1 MTVLRGG
8 SLRCSVPAGT
18 SSRNGSL
25 ALGVRRCTE
34 KLKQRSTLPGYGSAV
49 QAGTEQSGAALL
61 APSTAWT
68 DLGLTLPVFVCYHLG
83 VVFLP
88 VRNAADLVTQ
98 NLVDLAQQSRLT
110 YVLLTLGLGA
120 LFVGVLLLLGRRQV
134 LRWESFAWLAL
145 EGVVYAVAM
154 RLIASSVVGRMFLAQ
169 GLAQALPAGLVAGAE
184 QEFTGLVMSLGAG
197 LYEEIAFRVL
207 LFGLGLRCLKVLWPA
222 RSWWRKAA
230 QALGWAV
237 CCAAL
242 FSAWHHFG
250 AFADTLDGRV
260 FVFRMVCGL
269 VFTLIYAT
277 RGFAPAV
284 WTHVVY
290 DLWVLVF

>member
-1 MTVLRGG
+1 
-8 SLRCSVPAGT
+8 
-18 SSRNGSL
+18 
-25 ALGVRRCTE
+25 
-34 KLKQRSTLPGYGSAV
+34 V
-49 QAGTEQSGAALL
+49 QAGTELSGRAALL
-61 APSTAWT
+61 APSTDWT

-98 NLVDLAQQSRLT
+98 NLVDLAQHSRLT
-110 YVLLTLGLGA
+110 YVALTLGLGA

-134 LRWESFAWLAL
+134 LRWESFGWLAL
-145 EGVVYAVAM
+145 EGVLYAVAM
-154 RLIASSVVGRMFLAQ
+154 RLIASSVVGRLFLGRGLGRGLGI
-169 GLAQALPAGLVAGAE
+169 GLAAEAPAGLVAVVE

-207 LFGLGLRCLKVLWPA
+207 LFGLGLRCLKVLWPP
-222 RSWWRKAA
+222 RSWWRKLA
-230 QALGWAV
+230 QALGWAI

>member
-1 MTVLRGG
+1 VVSWIESGA
-8 SLRCSVPAGT
+8 V
-18 SSRNGSL
+18 
-25 ALGVRRCTE
+25 
-34 KLKQRSTLPGYGSAV
+34 SAV
-49 QAGTEQSGAALL
+49 EAEPELNGRAAIL

-83 VVFLP
+83 VIFLP

-98 NLVDLAQQSRLT
+98 NLVDLAHHSRWI
-110 YVLLTLGLGA
+110 YVALTLGLGG

-134 LRWESFAWLAL
+134 LRCESFAWLAL
-145 EGVVYAVAM
+145 EGVLYAVAM
-154 RLIASSVVGRMFLAQ
+154 RLIASSVVGRLFLGK
-169 GLAQALPAGLVAGAE
+169 GLAKGLAAGLGPDLTSGPAAGLVTVVE

-207 LFGLGLRCLKVLWPA
+207 LFGLGLRCLKVLWPP
-222 RSWWRKAA
+222 RSWWRR
-230 QALGWAV
+230 ALQVVGWAIS
-237 CCAAL
+237 CAAL

>member
-1 MTVLRGG
+1 MQ
-8 SLRCSVPAGT
+8 P
-18 SSRNGSL
+18 
-25 ALGVRRCTE
+25 
-34 KLKQRSTLPGYGSAV
+34 
-49 QAGTEQSGAALL
+49 GTEQSGRAAVL

-98 NLVDLAQQSRLT
+98 NLVDLAQHSRLS
-110 YVLLTLGLGA
+110 YVALTLGLGA
-120 LFVGVLLLLGRRQV
+120 LFVGVLLLLGRRQI

-145 EGVVYAVAM
+145 EGIVYAVAM
-154 RLIASSVVGRMFLAQ
+154 RLIASSVVGRLFLGRDLASGLWQ
-169 GLAQALPAGLVAGAE
+169 GLPSGLEQALPAGLVSGVE

-230 QALGWAV
+230 QALGWAI

-250 AFADTLDGRV
+250 AFAETLDGRV
-260 FVFRMVCGL
+260 FVFRTVCGL

>member
-1 MTVLRGG
+1 
-8 SLRCSVPAGT
+8 
-18 SSRNGSL
+18 
-25 ALGVRRCTE
+25 
-34 KLKQRSTLPGYGSAV
+34 V
-49 QAGTEQSGAALL
+49 QAGTELSGRAALL

-83 VVFLP
+83 LVFLP

-98 NLVDLAQQSRLT
+98 NLVDLARASRLT

-145 EGVVYAVAM
+145 EGVLYAVAM
-154 RLIASSVVGRMFLAQ
+154 RLIASSVVGRLFLDLGLDS
-169 GLAQALPAGLVAGAE
+169 GLATGLAAVQETVQAAEPTAGIVASIE
-184 QEFTGLVMSLGAG
+184 QQFTGLVMSLGAG

-207 LFGLGLRCLKVLWPA
+207 LFGLGLRCLKVLWPP
-222 RSWWRKAA
+222 RSWGRKAA
-230 QALGWAV
+230 QALGWAI

>member
-1 MTVLRGG
+1 M
-8 SLRCSVPAGT
+8 
-18 SSRNGSL
+18 
-25 ALGVRRCTE
+25 
-34 KLKQRSTLPGYGSAV
+34 
-49 QAGTEQSGAALL
+49 QAGPERSERAALL

-68 DLGLTLPVFVCYHLG
+68 DLGLTLPVFVFYHLG

-98 NLVDLAQQSRLT
+98 NLVDLAQHSRLT
-110 YVLLTLGLGA
+110 YVALTLGLGA

-134 LRWESFAWLAL
+134 FRWESFAWLAL
-145 EGVVYAVAM
+145 EGVLYAAAM
-154 RLIASSVVGRMFLAQ
+154 RLIAASVVGRLFLGRGLAQ
-169 GLAQALPAGLVAGAE
+169 GLATAPGSELTTGLAARVE

-207 LFGLGLRCLKVLWPA
+207 LFGLGLRCLRVLWPP
-222 RSWWRKAA
+222 RSWWRKVA
-230 QALGWAV
+230 QALGWAIA
-237 CCAAL
+237 CAAL

-250 AFADTLDGRV
+250 AFADSLDGRV
-260 FVFRMVCGL
+260 FVFRMICGL

-284 WTHVVY
+284 WTHIVY